1 MIALN
6 VFDQEKF
13 LTCLNKNFFWLC
25 VDDLTAIRAER
36 HDTDTDRVV
45 RRLLKIHI
53 QFNGDGAA
61 APDYAAF
68 IQAILKAILAIG
80 WHNANAPATQIF
92 GQGWLSFPAY
102 CQRLFCTIT
111 SQQATI
117 DTVGLI

>member
-68 IQAILKAILAIG
+68 IQAILKAILAIRWAQG
-80 WHNANAPATQIF
+80 HPPATQIF
-92 GQGWLSFPAY
+92 LARRVSFSAY
-102 CQRLFCTIT
+102 FLRLFFTLKMP
-111 SQQATI
+111 Q
-117 DTVGLI
+117 